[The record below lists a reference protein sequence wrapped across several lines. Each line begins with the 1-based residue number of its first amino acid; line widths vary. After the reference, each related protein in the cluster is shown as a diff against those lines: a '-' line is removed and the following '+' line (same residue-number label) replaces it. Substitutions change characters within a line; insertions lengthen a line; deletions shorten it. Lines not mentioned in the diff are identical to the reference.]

1 MNAYELA
8 LDRAEN
14 PFLFPD
20 DNAKDFK
27 KLAKA
32 IEKQE
37 KRITDLEQEIRI
49 LKQKLNIEKE
59 AI

>member
-32 IEKQE
+32 IKKQE
-37 KRITDLEQEIRI
+37 KQIAELKQEISI
-49 LKQKLNIEKE
+49 LKQTLNIK
-59 AI
+59 

>member
-27 KLAKA
+27 KLARA
-32 IEKQE
+32 IQKQE
-37 KRITDLEQEIRI
+37 KQIAELKQEIET
-49 LKQKLNIEKE
+49 LKQTLKKGTI
-59 AI
+59 

>member
-8 LDRAEN
+8 IDRAEN

-20 DNAKDFK
+20 DNAKDFR

-32 IEKQE
+32 IQKQE
-37 KRITDLEQEIRI
+37 KQIAELQQEVAT
-49 LKQKLNIEKE
+49 LKQMLNKE
-59 AI
+59 

>member
-8 LDRAEN
+8 IDRAEN

-20 DNAKDFK
+20 DNAKDFR

-32 IEKQE
+32 IQNQE
-37 KRITDLEQEIRI
+37 KKIAELQQEVAT
-49 LKQKLNIEKE
+49 LKQMLNKE
-59 AI
+59 

>member
-8 LDRAEN
+8 IDRAEN

-32 IEKQE
+32 IQKQE
-37 KRITDLEQEIRI
+37 KQIAELQQEVAS
-49 LKQKLNIEKE
+49 LKQKLNLDKGTI
-59 AI
+59 

>member
-8 LDRAEN
+8 LNRAEN

-32 IEKQE
+32 IQKQE
-37 KRITDLEQEIRI
+37 KQIAELQKEIAT
-49 LKQKLNIEKE
+49 LKQTLKKGKI
-59 AI
+59 